1 MKQWVRSEKQKY
13 NNKKNT
19 MKRKEE
25 RTTVKDKD
33 YLDVGK
39 REKQKGNINE
49 SKRIFLR
56 KEMRKKKELIR
67 KGERLG

>member
-1 MKQWVRSEKQKY
+1 
-13 NNKKNT
+13 

-56 KEMRKKKELIR
+56 KEMKKKELIR